1 MEGKSVTLGT
11 WFESVGIA
19 VSSLENKL
27 RMPNSTYREWTL
39 EYYINVQD
47 KYASYTTTYVEEMVN
62 LWLVDHHGYIKLYD
76 KYSIAP
82 PKDTRVAGYK
92 SVSKVGETYPRR
104 RI

>member
-1 MEGKSVTLGT
+1 MTHGLVYDFSCC
-11 WFESVGIA
+11 I
-19 VSSLENKL
+19 SSLHIL
-27 RMPNSTYREWTL
+27 I
-39 EYYINVQD
+39 YINVQD